1 MSSLTSFVS
10 EAYEDHLSFVSV
22 EAIIDGVTIT
32 ALPAEAEL
40 SPDLDIGGVSDQ
52 ADGAIIARVSDFQV
66 LPKVGSRIQVDGDV
80 SRIRSI
86 QRSAGNPLVTIEYSG
101 YTER

>member
-22 EAIIDGVTIT
+22 EAIIDGVTIK

-52 ADGAIIARVSDFQV
+52 ADGAIIAKLSDFQA
-66 LPKVGSRIQVDGDV
+66 LPKVGTRIQVGNEI

-86 QRSAGNPLVTIEYSG
+86 QKSAGNPLITIEYSG